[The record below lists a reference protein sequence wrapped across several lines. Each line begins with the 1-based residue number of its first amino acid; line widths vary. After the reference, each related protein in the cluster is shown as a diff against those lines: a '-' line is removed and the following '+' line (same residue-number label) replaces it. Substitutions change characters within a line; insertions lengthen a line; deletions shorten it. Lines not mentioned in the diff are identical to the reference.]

1 MVGTHVRGDV
11 EMMTVH
17 EVAGQYGVSDAFMVR
32 ALDQIGFRNVK
43 PDTNLPT
50 PMITRFE
57 DRFGEKIRAA
67 RPQSADALIVGSDSE
82 PHPSRSVRQ
91 PKPHMMRIAH
101 ARVTSGRDVF
111 GHRAKRLLDNP
122 GVVHAID
129 AAGTNDGDPW
139 AGQIV
144 PGAVVFYDGPMN
156 SGPTAACG
164 WAHMRAVL
172 GDEFVPAD
180 DPAEADQCSRCA
192 SAVAEGKG
200 FRTPPHE
207 RPIRSYFCE
216 TYLRIR
222 IDGQVVVED
231 CSLRDFHTGP
241 HRTRDGAE
249 WDIGVDDYVPAPEDV
264 GRRITKAS

>member
-1 MVGTHVRGDV
+1 
-11 EMMTVH
+11 MTVH
-17 EVAGQYGVSDAFMVR
+17 EVAEQYGVSDAFMVR
-32 ALDQIGFRNVK
+32 ALDQMGIRNVK
-43 PDTNLPT
+43 SDTNLSTPT
-50 PMITRFE
+50 ITRFE
-57 DRFGEKIRAA
+57 DRFGENIRAV
-67 RPQSADALIVGSDSE
+67 RPQPANALIVGSDSK
-82 PHPSRSVRQ
+82 PHPSRSDRQ
-91 PKPHMMRIAH
+91 PKPHVMRIAH
-101 ARVTSGRDVF
+101 ARVTSGRDAS

-144 PGAVVFYDGPMN
+144 PGAVFFYEGAMN

-164 WAHMRAVL
+164 WVHMRAVL
-172 GDEFVPAD
+172 GDEFIPAD

-192 SAVAEGKG
+192 STVAEDKG

-216 TYLRIR
+216 TYLRIT

-231 CSLRDFHTGP
+231 CSLRDFHTGR
-241 HRTRDGAE
+241 HRTRNGAE
-249 WDIGVDDYVPAPEDV
+249 WSIGVDDYVPAPEDV